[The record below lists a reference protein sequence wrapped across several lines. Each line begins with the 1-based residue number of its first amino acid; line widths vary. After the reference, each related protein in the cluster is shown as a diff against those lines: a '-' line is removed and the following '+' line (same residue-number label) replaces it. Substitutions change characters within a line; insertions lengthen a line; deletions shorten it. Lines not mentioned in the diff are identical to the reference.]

1 MLLLITFAFLAG
13 VVTVLSPCIL
23 PILPLILS
31 SSLGGEDTGRARP
44 LGVIVGFVASFT
56 LFTLFLSTLVNVLDI
71 SADALR
77 LFAVVVIGV
86 FGVSLLVPQ
95 FQMFMEKMFSRLTGL
110 APHSTERKGFSSG
123 LLVGFSLGLLWT
135 PCVGPIL
142 ASVISLALTG
152 SVTLTAFFIT
162 LAYAFGTA
170 IPMLLIMW
178 GGRELLNRVPWLLR
192 NTGNIQKGFG
202 VLMILVAFA
211 IYTNADRTFQTYIV
225 NTFPQY
231 GVGLTQFE
239 DQDFIQREL
248 NKLRGEE
255 KEGTETKPGKLMS
268 DLLPKGPKAPE
279 LISGGIWINS
289 EPLSL
294 EVLKGKVVI
303 VDFWTY
309 SCINCQR
316 TLPYLKQWHQKY
328 ADKGLV
334 IIGVHAPE
342 FEFEKSEKNL
352 RKAVGDFGLTY
363 PIMQDNDFATWRAY
377 QNHYW
382 PAKYFIDKDGVV
394 RYTHFGEGAYDES
407 ERVIQQL
414 LEEAGAESVSQA
426 IENPTYQNYARTP
439 EIYLGYE
446 RIKNFASPERITRN
460 QAALYTAP
468 TRLPRNGV
476 AYSGEWSVMGEYAH
490 PKKGAVLEMDFEAKE
505 VFLVMRPMLG
515 EAQIKVLIDGKE
527 QSLGEDVVQEGK
539 VVVDSDKLYKLI
551 LLENPG
557 HHLLKLEFLD
567 DNAELY
573 AFTFG

>member
-1 MLLLITFAFLAG
+1 
-13 VVTVLSPCIL
+13 
-23 PILPLILS
+23 
-31 SSLGGEDTGRARP
+31 
-44 LGVIVGFVASFT
+44 
-56 LFTLFLSTLVNVLDI
+56 
-71 SADALR
+71 
-77 LFAVVVIGV
+77 
-86 FGVSLLVPQ
+86 
-95 FQMFMEKMFSRLTGL
+95 
-110 APHSTERKGFSSG
+110 
-123 LLVGFSLGLLWT
+123 
-135 PCVGPIL
+135 
-142 ASVISLALTG
+142 
-152 SVTLTAFFIT
+152 
-162 LAYAFGTA
+162 
-170 IPMLLIMW
+170 MW

-539 VVVDSDKLYKLI
+539 VVVDSDRLYKLI